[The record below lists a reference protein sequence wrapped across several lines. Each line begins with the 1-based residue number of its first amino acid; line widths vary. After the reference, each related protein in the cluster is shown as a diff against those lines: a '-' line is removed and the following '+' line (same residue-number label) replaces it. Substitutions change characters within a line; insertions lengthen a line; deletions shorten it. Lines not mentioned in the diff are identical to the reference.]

1 MSVSNA
7 KHERRP
13 GGCLCGAVRF
23 VALGRPIKVNLCHCQ
38 MCRKASGA
46 PVVAWAAYERDR
58 VRFEA
63 APTWRQS
70 SAKAERGFCPSC
82 GSALAW
88 HELGDDKF
96 LDLAVGAFD
105 EPDDLKPA
113 EQLWMDAR
121 IRWLKIEDSTPKYHE
136 GRDSGTVEG

>member
-23 VALGRPIKVNLCHCQ
+23 VAMGRPIKVNLCHCQ

-58 VRFEA
+58 VQFEA

-136 GRDSGTVEG
+136 GRDSGQVEG